1 MRRVGA
7 RARARSNACDAS
19 DGRCARGCGAW
30 ATGTATRTRGGRA
43 AGATTRASER
53 EFETIARGVDGASQ
67 IVFYQPIFERARGA
81 LPIAVEHDVVG
92 DATEHVERGGGAVP
106 SRRLL

>member
-7 RARARSNACDAS
+7 RARARSNACERREVRAWVWRVGDRDGDA
-19 DGRCARGCGAW
+19 R
-30 ATGTATRTRGGRA
+30 RGGRA
-43 AGATTRASER
+43 AGETTRASER